1 MRDRFIKIIACFHV
15 IIKLKAKSSVD
26 DGGQG
31 KTGQSRGLLGGGA
44 SSKRGI
50 YTLIIFLPVER
61 LVEVGRLGAFR
72 FRRGY
77 YLYTGSAL
85 GRGALSLDGRVAR
98 HLKKS
103 KRLRWHIDHLLSLEE
118 AQVKAVITV
127 ETEERME
134 CEVNKYL
141 KECMNAEV
149 PVPGF
154 GSSDCHGGCGSH
166 LLFLGDRDDPSREV
180 AQLYYEKTGIAPAFR
195 RVRVEASRREVQKP
209 LKPSESLSDRPQF
222 CLGEP

>member
-1 MRDRFIKIIACFHV
+1 M
-15 IIKLKAKSSVD
+15 
-26 DGGQG
+26 
-31 KTGQSRGLLGGGA
+31 
-44 SSKRGI
+44 
-50 YTLIIFLPVER
+50 IIFLPVER
-61 LVEVGRLGAFR
+61 LVDVGRLGTFR

-141 KECMNAEV
+141 KERMNAEV

-154 GSSDCHGGCGSH
+154 GSSDCRGGCGSH
-166 LLFLGDRDDPSREV
+166 LLFVLGLTPYRHKLPSTSTKLKCRSEMYRACGV
-180 AQLYYEKTGIAPAFR
+180 IFR
-195 RVRVEASRREVQKP
+195 NGLIMFIFKSPFALIFFAISTM
-209 LKPSESLSDRPQF
+209 S
-222 CLGEP
+222 